1 MVPST
6 YFSVQQVLLLL
17 RQLPA
22 FAGCAYIRVQVLPP
36 IFRSQI
42 TLFPSHTPSRPQM
55 LQSCLGAIVD
65 LENIHLVV
73 DGLFTADER
82 NEGSPPTLPYLNLPT
97 PTLTLSRN
105 PP

>member
-36 IFRSQI
+36 S
-42 TLFPSHTPSRPQM
+42 
-55 LQSCLGAIVD
+55 LGAK
-65 LENIHLVV
+65 
-73 DGLFTADER
+73 
-82 NEGSPPTLPYLNLPT
+82 SPSFPLTLPLGRRCCRAVWAPSSTWRTSILLSMGFSLPT
-97 PTLTLSRN
+97 RGTKVAHPPLPEPTNPNPNPISKPSLT
-105 PP
+105 